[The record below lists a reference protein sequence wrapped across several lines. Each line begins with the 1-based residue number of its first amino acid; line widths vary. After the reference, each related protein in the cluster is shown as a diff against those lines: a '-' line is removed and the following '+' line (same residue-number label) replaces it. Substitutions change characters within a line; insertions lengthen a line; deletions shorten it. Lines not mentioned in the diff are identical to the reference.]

1 MASTTPDTPAAS
13 GVSSDSVFNQVS
25 NAYRNV
31 WRVCPYTSFAMFNYL
46 VKDAG
51 TLYSLGTWESFLK
64 TSAHNLAEAGLPDEA
79 VMSELPEDLW
89 KKNSGL
95 CTSFAIRVVAASE
108 QTDFTYGDTGIH
120 RAGELPAL

>member
-1 MASTTPDTPAAS
+1 
-13 GVSSDSVFNQVS
+13 
-25 NAYRNV
+25 
-31 WRVCPYTSFAMFNYL
+31 MFNYL

-51 TLYSLGTWESFLK
+51 QPYGLGTWKSFLEK

-79 VMSELPEDLW
+79 VISELPEDLW

-108 QTDFTYGDTGIH
+108 QTNFTYGNTGIH
-120 RAGELPAL
+120 RAGELPALRKRYTVPLAND